1 MSSRAQ
7 DADPAGGVFDHRED
21 VVALPGQGDRGDDV
35 DGQEGVGLTAQE
47 IGPRAGCSVGCG
59 IDARGPE
66 DLLHGRRVPPF
77 HQVAVPAQDCV
88 RSDEQL
94 QPAQCL
100 AGQGVQEGGQQRP
113 VDSRERH
120 RARVEVALQYGEL
133 MTQGET
139 SLSRS
144 LVGRSRRMAKV
155 LVTVR

>member
-1 MSSRAQ
+1 
-7 DADPAGGVFDHRED
+7 V
-21 VVALPGQGDRGDDV
+21 
-35 DGQEGVGLTAQE
+35 
-47 IGPRAGCSVGCG
+47 C
-59 IDARGPE
+59 
-66 DLLHGRRVPPF
+66 VPPF
-77 HQVAVPAQDCV
+77 DQVAVPAQDCV

-144 LVGRSRRMAKV
+144 LVDRSRRMAKV